1 MQYIICNIN
10 ALILLLFYYSI
21 YRIVKH
27 DVLSM
32 CNLFTILRS
41 VNALSII
48 NNYIAR
54 YKVYERCSMMVY
66 HFTNKYSQRIDQPT
80 HMIYIY
86 LYIV

>member
-1 MQYIICNIN
+1 MQYIIRNIN
-10 ALILLLFYYSI
+10 ALILLLFYYSS

-32 CNLFTILRS
+32 CNLFMTLRS

-54 YKVYERCSMMVY
+54 YTVYERCSMMVY
-66 HFTNKYSQRIDQPT
+66 RFTNKYSQQINQLAP
-80 HMIYIY
+80 MIYIY
-86 LYIV
+86 L

>member
-1 MQYIICNIN
+1 MQYIIRNIN

-32 CNLFTILRS
+32 CNLFMILRS

-54 YKVYERCSMMVY
+54 YTVYERCSMMVY
-66 HFTNKYSQRIDQPT
+66 RFTNKYSQQINQLAP
-80 HMIYIY
+80 MIYIY

>member
-1 MQYIICNIN
+1 MQYIIRNIN

-32 CNLFTILRS
+32 CNLLMILRS

-54 YKVYERCSMMVY
+54 HTVYERCSMMVY
-66 HFTNKYSQRIDQPT
+66 RFTNKYSQQINQLAP
-80 HMIYIY
+80 MIYIY